1 MTKDEKIEIRD
12 RLLAAGLKVFAEK
25 GFSGATVREICD
37 EAGSNIA
44 AINYYFGDKVGFY
57 QAVREYAR
65 QAHILAMRRCWAIAE
80 TDPWQAVRAHI
91 EILLE
96 QTYDSTM
103 SRINWFRMRE
113 LIDSTR
119 PDDPCPPFK
128 DLEDNR
134 RQYEE
139 RISRLLSAI
148 LGPAATPTTI
158 ALVRYTY
165 YSLCL
170 FLPIQTHIE
179 EHIFKGQGRFSITAA
194 HDRSYLT
201 DFIFNI
207 VQRTVAD
214 LKNQTPAEKP

>member
-1 MTKDEKIEIRD
+1 MSKDDKLEIRA
-12 RLLAAGLKVFAEK
+12 RLLDAGLKVFAEK

-37 EAGSNIA
+37 EAGGNIA

-65 QAHILAMRRCWAIAE
+65 DAHVQAMRRCWSIAE
-80 TDPWQAVRAHI
+80 SDPWQAVRTHI

-96 QTYDSTM
+96 QTFDSTM

-113 LIDSTR
+113 LIESTH
-119 PDDPCPPFK
+119 PDAVFPPYR
-128 DLEDNR
+128 DLEAGR
-134 RQYEE
+134 QQYEE

-148 LGPAATPTTI
+148 LETAATPTNI

-179 EHIFKGQGRFSITAA
+179 ERIFKGQARFSITAA
-194 HDRSYLT
+194 HDRSFLA

-207 VQRTVAD
+207 VRRTVAD
-214 LKNQTPAEKP
+214 LKTQAAVEKT